1 MSMCMACLAVTAS
14 FPSTNQSASIASA
27 FFIFLFNS
35 FYPFGFLGGNFL
47 YCTEVAPVRLRVAM
61 NSVSTANHWLWNF
74 VVTMVTPVALD
85 TIGFRYYIMYAII
98 SACIPVSVFFF
109 YPETMNRN
117 LELLNNVFKDASSPW
132 DIVKMARD
140 LPQGE
145 VADSDNSHNVEKE
158 KVEQRENV

>member
-1 MSMCMACLAVTAS
+1 MSLCMACLAVTAS
-14 FPSTNQSASIASA
+14 FPSTNESASIASA

-109 YPETMNRN
+109 YPETTNRN

-145 VADSDNSHNVEKE
+145 VADSDNNHGVEKE
-158 KVEQRENV
+158 KVEQKEHV